1 MKDAMDSN
9 EVAEYLKDHPEFFAE
24 HAEMLSQ
31 IEIPSP
37 HGDKAVSITE
47 RQLVTLRDK
56 TKQLETKMAE
66 LIRFGEENDAIGDKV
81 HELGVALTAAAELP
95 AVLRA
100 LYAHLGG
107 AFAVPHVVVR
117 LWSGEGAGAEFV
129 PTSAGI
135 RETVAA
141 LKFPYCG
148 PAAGQ
153 ETADWFGERGGHVRS
168 LAQVPLRR
176 GEETFGVLVLASEEA
191 HRFYPEM
198 GTLYLERIGD
208 MAAAALGRVLG

>member
-1 MKDAMDSN
+1 MDSN

-56 TKQLETKMAE
+56 TKQLENKMAE

-81 HELGVALTAAAELP
+81 HELGVALAAAADLP
-95 AVLRA
+95 AALRA

-117 LWSGEGAGAEFV
+117 LWAGEGSSAEFA
-129 PTSAGI
+129 PTSENI
-135 RETVAA
+135 RAA
-141 LKFPYCG
+141 VTALQYPYCG

>member
-9 EVAEYLKDHPEFFAE
+9 EVAEYLQAHPEFFAE
-24 HAEMLSQ
+24 HAELLAQ

-37 HGDKAVSITE
+37 HSDRAVSITE
-47 RQLVTLRDK
+47 RQLTTLRDK
-56 TKQLETKMAE
+56 TRQLESKMAE

-81 HELGVALTAAAELP
+81 HELGVALAAAADLP
-95 AVLRA
+95 AALRA
-100 LYAHLGG
+100 IYAHLGG

-117 LWSGEGAGAEFV
+117 LWGGSGTGAEFA
-129 PTSAGI
+129 PTAEDI
-135 RETVAA
+135 RAAVAA
-141 LKFPYCG
+141 LRYPYCG

-208 MAAAALGRVLG
+208 MVAAALGRVLD